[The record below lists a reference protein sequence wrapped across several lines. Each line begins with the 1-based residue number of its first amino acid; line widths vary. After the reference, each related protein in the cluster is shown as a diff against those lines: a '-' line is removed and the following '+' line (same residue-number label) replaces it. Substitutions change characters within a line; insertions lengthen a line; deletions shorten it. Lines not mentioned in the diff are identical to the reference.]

1 MGNLE
6 SGSPFLKGGNVT
18 LAKRNYYKPWALK
31 TPALAMLLFLTLS
44 LSGMT
49 EFALHALPSSSSHG
63 IVEERTTRSS
73 LSKRQSD
80 NFTSTVTTRFV
91 IPSLCPYQKLVSAD
105 SY

>member
-1 MGNLE
+1 MENLE
-6 SGSPFLKGGNVT
+6 SESPFLEKGNVT
-18 LAKRNYYKPWALK
+18 LAKRNYYKPWGLT
-31 TPALAMLLFLTLS
+31 TPALVMLLLLTLS
-44 LSGMT
+44 LLGMT
-49 EFALHALPSSSSHG
+49 EFALHALPASSSHG
-63 IVEERTTRSS
+63 IVEGRTTRSS